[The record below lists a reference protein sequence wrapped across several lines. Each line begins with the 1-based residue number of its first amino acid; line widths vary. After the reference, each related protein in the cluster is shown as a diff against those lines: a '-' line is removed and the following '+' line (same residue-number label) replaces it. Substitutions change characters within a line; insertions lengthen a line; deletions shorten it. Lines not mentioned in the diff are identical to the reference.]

1 MARILVVD
9 DEIGI
14 RGAIQRALQR
24 AGHEIML
31 AVDGL
36 EAARAIRE
44 VGADLALIDIHM
56 PNMDGME
63 LLITFQAIAP
73 TMPVVV
79 MSGGD
84 RNRRMGLLADATSM
98 GATGILTKPFTLGEL
113 RDVVTR
119 ALAAGRRADTG

>member
-1 MARILVVD
+1 MARILVGD

-14 RGAIQRALQR
+14 RGAVQRALER

-63 LLITFQAIAP
+63 LLITLQAIAP

-84 RNRRMGLLADATSM
+84 RNRRMGRLADPPLM
-98 GATGILTKPFTLGEL
+98 GATAILTKPFTLGEL

-119 ALAAGRRADTG
+119 ALAAGRQADTG

>member
-14 RGAIQRALQR
+14 RGAVQRALER
-24 AGHEIML
+24 VGHEIML

-36 EAARAIRE
+36 EAARTIRE
-44 VGADLALIDIHM
+44 VGADLALIDVHM

-63 LLITFQAIAP
+63 LLITLQAIAP

-79 MSGGD
+79 MSGDD
-84 RNRRMGLLADATSM
+84 RNRRMGRLADATLM
-98 GATGILTKPFTLGEL
+98 GATAILTKPFTLGEL

-119 ALAAGRRADTG
+119 ALAAGRQADTG

>member
-1 MARILVVD
+1 MARILMVD

>member
-84 RNRRMGLLADATSM
+84 RNRRMGLLADATLM

-119 ALAAGRRADTG
+119 ALATGRRADTG

>member
-36 EAARAIRE
+36 EATRAIRE

-63 LLITFQAIAP
+63 LLITLKAIAP

-84 RNRRMGLLADATSM
+84 RNRRMGRLADAPLI

-119 ALAAGRRADTG
+119 ALAVGQADTG

>member
-73 TMPVVV
+73 AMPVVV

-84 RNRRMGLLADATSM
+84 RNRRMGLLADASSM

>member
-24 AGHEIML
+24 AGHEIVL

-56 PNMDGME
+56 PNMDGIE
-63 LLITFQAIAP
+63 LLVAFQAVAP
-73 TMPVVV
+73 TMPVIV

-84 RNRRMGLLADATSM
+84 RSRRMGMLTDATLM
-98 GATGILTKPFTLGEL
+98 GATAILTKPFTLGEL
-113 RDVVTR
+113 RDAVTR
-119 ALAAGRRADTG
+119 ALAGGQRADTG

>member
-9 DEIGI
+9 DEIAI
-14 RGAIQRALQR
+14 RSAIQRALEP
-24 AGHEIML
+24 AGHEVIL

-44 VGADLALIDIHM
+44 SGADLALIDIHM
-56 PNMDGME
+56 PNMDGIE
-63 LLITFQAIAP
+63 LLITFQAVAP

-84 RNRRMGLLADATSM
+84 RSRRMSPLTDAALM

-113 RDVVTR
+113 REAVTR
-119 ALAAGRRADTG
+119 ALVARRRADTG

>member
-14 RGAIQRALQR
+14 RGAVQRALQR

-63 LLITFQAIAP
+63 LLITLQAIAP

-84 RNRRMGLLADATSM
+84 RNRRMGRLADATLM
-98 GATGILTKPFTLGEL
+98 GATEILTKPFTLGEL

-119 ALAAGRRADTG
+119 ALAAGRQADTG

>member
-56 PNMDGME
+56 PNMDGVE
-63 LLITFQAIAP
+63 LLVTFQAIAP

>member
-24 AGHEIML
+24 AGHEIMP
-31 AVDGL
+31 AVDG
-36 EAARAIRE
+36 
-44 VGADLALIDIHM
+44 
-56 PNMDGME
+56 
-63 LLITFQAIAP
+63 
-73 TMPVVV
+73 
-79 MSGGD
+79 
-84 RNRRMGLLADATSM
+84 LADATSM
-98 GATGILTKPFTLGEL
+98 GATGSLTKPFTLGEL

>member
-14 RGAIQRALQR
+14 RGAVQRALQR

-63 LLITFQAIAP
+63 LLITLQAIAP

-84 RNRRMGLLADATSM
+84 RNRRMGQLVDAPLM
-98 GATGILTKPFTLGEL
+98 GATAILTQPFTLGEL

-119 ALAAGRRADTG
+119 ALAAGRQADTG

>member
-63 LLITFQAIAP
+63 LLITLKAIAP

-84 RNRRMGLLADATSM
+84 RNRQMGRLADAPLM

-119 ALAAGRRADTG
+119 ALAVGQADTG

>member
-14 RGAIQRALQR
+14 RAAIQRALEP
-24 AGHEIML
+24 AGHEVML

-36 EAARAIRE
+36 DAARVIRE
-44 VGADLALIDIHM
+44 VGADLALIDVHM
-56 PNMDGME
+56 PNMDGIE
-63 LLITFQAIAP
+63 LLITLQAVAP
-73 TMPVVV
+73 AMPVVV

-84 RNRRMGLLADATSM
+84 RSRPPGVLTDATSM
-98 GATGILTKPFTLGEL
+98 GATGILRKPFTLGEL
-113 RDVVTR
+113 REAVTR

>member
-24 AGHEIML
+24 AGHELML

-36 EAARAIRE
+36 EAACAIRE

-84 RNRRMGLLADATSM
+84 RNRRMGLLVDATSM

>member
-14 RGAIQRALQR
+14 RGAVQRALQR
-24 AGHEIML
+24 AGHEIKL

-44 VGADLALIDIHM
+44 VGADLALIDIPM
-56 PNMDGME
+56 SNMDGME

-73 TMPVVV
+73 AMPVVV

-84 RNRRMGLLADATSM
+84 RNRRMGRLADAPLI

-119 ALAAGRRADTG
+119 ALAAGRQADAG

>member
-14 RGAIQRALQR
+14 RAAIRRALER
-24 AGHEIML
+24 AGHEVIL

-36 EAARAIRE
+36 EAARLIRE
-44 VGADLALIDIHM
+44 AGADLALIDIHM
-56 PNMDGME
+56 PNMDGIE
-63 LLITFQAIAP
+63 LLISFQAVAP

-84 RNRRMGLLADATSM
+84 LGRTGLLTDATLM
-98 GATGILTKPFTLGEL
+98 GATGILTKPFTLVEL
-113 RDVVTR
+113 RDTVTR
-119 ALAAGRRADTG
+119 ALAAGRRADAG

>member
-14 RGAIQRALQR
+14 RAAIQRALER
-24 AGHEIML
+24 AGHEVTL

-36 EAARAIRE
+36 EAARVIRE

-56 PNMDGME
+56 PRMDGIE
-63 LLITFQAIAP
+63 LLVAFQAVAP

-79 MSGGD
+79 MSGGGRSGQLD
-84 RNRRMGLLADATSM
+84 QVPDLRLL
-98 GATGILTKPFTLGEL
+98 GATGILAKPFTLGEL
-113 RDVVTR
+113 REAVTR
-119 ALAAGRRADTG
+119 ALAAGPRAGTG

>member
-14 RGAIQRALQR
+14 RGAVQRALER

-36 EAARAIRE
+36 EAARTIRE

-63 LLITFQAIAP
+63 LLITLQAIAP

-84 RNRRMGLLADATSM
+84 RNRRMGRLADVTLM

-119 ALAAGRRADTG
+119 ALAAGRQADTG

>member
-36 EAARAIRE
+36 EAARTIRE

-84 RNRRMGLLADATSM
+84 RNRRMGLLGDATSM

-119 ALAAGRRADTG
+119 ALAAGRRADTS

>member
-14 RGAIQRALQR
+14 RGAVQRALQR

-63 LLITFQAIAP
+63 LLITLQAIAP

-84 RNRRMGLLADATSM
+84 RNRRMGRLADATLM

-119 ALAAGRRADTG
+119 ALAAGRQADTG